1 MRELTSD
8 PLPRN
13 QHLHLNAEMQIL
25 QQAGEYRRYDITM
38 FYMGRPYI
46 GQKVPYMLL
55 YMTF

>member
-25 QQAGEYRRYDITM
+25 QQREGKGWQLDSWLDCENIKILNT
-38 FYMGRPYI
+38 
-46 GQKVPYMLL
+46 QHQ
-55 YMTF
+55 